1 MAKEDYTVK
10 KDNTDNTTN
19 ELTEFIKT
27 VAQLDQIGLI
37 LIRSNAEVLLAS
49 EKMRNG
55 DKQTT

>member
-49 EKMRNG
+49 EKMRNKG
-55 DKQTT
+55 GQ

>member
-1 MAKEDYTVK
+1 MAKEDCTVK
-10 KDNTDNTTN
+10 KDNTTN

-55 DKQTT
+55 DKQTA